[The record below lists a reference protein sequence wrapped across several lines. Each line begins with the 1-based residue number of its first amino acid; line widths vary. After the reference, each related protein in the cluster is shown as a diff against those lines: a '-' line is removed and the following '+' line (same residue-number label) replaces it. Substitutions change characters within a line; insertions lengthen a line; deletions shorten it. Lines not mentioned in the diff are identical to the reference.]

1 MEFELTEEHR
11 MVQEMVR
18 RFAENE
24 IAPIADAIDREERFP
39 RETLGRMS
47 ELGLMSM
54 LVPAEEGGTGVGA
67 VAYALALMEIGAAC
81 ASHAVTT
88 SVTNMV
94 CESIWR
100 FGTPEQRARHIP
112 RFASGE
118 YAAGAFAL
126 TEPNA
131 GSDAR
136 SLRATADRDGD
147 SYVLNGSKVFIT
159 SGSYAGVLMVAA
171 RTDRSAGSGSI
182 SVFLVEQG
190 TPGLKVG
197 RKEEKLG
204 QRGSDTVEIVLENCR
219 IPAQNRLGREGD
231 GFRIM
236 LASLDGGRIGIAA
249 NSCGLAR
256 AAFESAARYAKE
268 RRQFGKPIAEFQA
281 IQWKLADMATQI
293 EAATLLTLRAAQRKE
308 TGRPYTQEASMAKV
322 YATEMVQRVCREA
335 LQIHGGY
342 GYVREYPVERYLRDA
357 MAVTLYEGTSE
368 VQRMVIS
375 RNLLAQ

>member
-1 MEFELTEEHR
+1 M
-11 MVQEMVR
+11 
-18 RFAENE
+18 
-24 IAPIADAIDREERFP
+24 
-39 RETLGRMS
+39 
-47 ELGLMSM
+47 
-54 LVPAEEGGTGVGA
+54 
-67 VAYALALMEIGAAC
+67 
-81 ASHAVTT
+81 
-88 SVTNMV
+88 
-94 CESIWR
+94 
-100 FGTPEQRARHIP
+100 
-112 RFASGE
+112 
-118 YAAGAFAL
+118 
-126 TEPNA
+126 
-131 GSDAR
+131 
-136 SLRATADRDGD
+136 
-147 SYVLNGSKVFIT
+147 
-159 SGSYAGVLMVAA
+159 
-171 RTDRSAGSGSI
+171 
-182 SVFLVEQG
+182 
-190 TPGLKVG
+190 
-197 RKEEKLG
+197 
-204 QRGSDTVEIVLENCR
+204 LENCR
-219 IPAQNRLGREGD
+219 VPVANRLGREGD

-256 AAFESAARYAKE
+256 AAFESAARYARE